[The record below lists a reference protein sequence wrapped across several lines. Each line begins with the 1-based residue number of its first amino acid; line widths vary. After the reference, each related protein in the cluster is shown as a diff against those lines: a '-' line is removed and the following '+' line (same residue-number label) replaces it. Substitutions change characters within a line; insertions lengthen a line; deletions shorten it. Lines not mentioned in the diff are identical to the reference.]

1 MTTLNYPGTPGT
13 VLYGG
18 RQKELPATGR
28 GVDTLISVKNDGA
41 SLASTPVTMG
51 FSFPQGALALDE
63 NDLHAT
69 VDGVEIPMQADSYAS
84 HTDGSIR
91 FAVLSLNPGAIA
103 AGATKSVRL
112 QTGNKKSAFTG
123 TLAAP
128 SLNFVAE
135 ATLYGVKGVVVRL
148 GAATAYELG
157 QTLTF
162 DIVSNGVT
170 TTYVIPCDDSM
181 RYGPSGD
188 RVFTQYAIGNVV
200 AATITAGGI
209 YRARREWGGDQIVIE
224 PIADDHGDFT
234 VSVVHS
240 GSAVI
245 TQSIENSYAPP
256 SVWTATMQ
264 DVLATQIAESNAG
277 TVTPHLRRLH
287 GPVVSEFRQMVKFK
301 NGSGTAHDFLT
312 AIFDIRLYADGKI
325 WVDTTVENTGLNA
338 PNPRTLHYKMRLLNG
353 ATELHSIPRFAH
365 HARMRWHKPLW
376 VGEAAQTLV
385 NRDMSYLFSTL
396 ATPTYSLDPAHAPT
410 NAEINNLANSVATR
424 AAAQAYRGP
433 LACSLLTE
441 GMPNTGGRPEIGLIA
456 GYEVDYLLNQGA
468 AARKNMHQ
476 AAEDAGSFA
485 VHFRDETTGWPV
497 ALDNN
502 NNVEVGHINPT
513 VTHATEMLPTVPDI
527 AHQGSFHYIP
537 YIMEGSAFH
546 LDGLMFWTS
555 WNLARGNRAYKPSP
569 SVGQLLNGAGTG
581 VRQTA
586 WPLRSA
592 AMTAFVMPDA
602 HPRKAYYRNQL
613 TANLVNMDAQKG
625 VSWFKGPFGVQ
636 TIGDGRSDQWH
647 ADFLTAVLGW
657 MKLNGE
663 DVAPLL
669 AHIAEFQFGRV
680 LHAEDGLCPQWGADY
695 FMRVAPTAAEVANI
709 TSWAQIAVAAG
720 GARYGQ
726 ACAFGPNG
734 DDSDYVAVFRGA
746 AAICADAGVPFAA
759 QAYDVWV
766 PLTPNLNV
774 PSGQE
779 RRKWAFQ
786 RRI

>member
-1 MTTLNYPGTPGT
+1 MAILSYPGTPGT
-13 VLYGG
+13 MLYGG

-28 GVDTLISVKNDGA
+28 GVDTSISIKNDGA
-41 SLASTPVTMG
+41 SLTSAPVTMG
-51 FSFPQGALALDE
+51 FSFPQGALALEE

-69 VDGVEIPMQADSYAS
+69 VDGAEIPMQADSYAS
-84 HTDGSIR
+84 YPDGSIR
-91 FAVLSLNPGAIA
+91 FAVLSMNPGTIA

-112 QTGNKKSAFTG
+112 QTGNKKSAFNG
-123 TLAAP
+123 TLTAP
-128 SLNFVAE
+128 SLNFIAE
-135 ATLYGVKGVVVRL
+135 ATVYGVKGVVVRL
-148 GAATAYELG
+148 GEASAYALD

-170 TTYVIPCDDSM
+170 TTYVITCDDSM
-181 RYGPSGD
+181 RYGAVGN
-188 RVFTQYAIGNVV
+188 RIFTQYAIGNVV
-200 AATITAGGI
+200 AAAITAGGI

-245 TQSIENSYAPP
+245 TQSVENSYAAPV
-256 SVWTATMQ
+256 VWTATMQ
-264 DVLATQIAESNAG
+264 DVLTTQISESNAG
-277 TVTPHLRRLH
+277 TITPHLRRLH

-301 NGSGTAHDFLT
+301 NEGGTVHDFLT

-365 HARMRWHKPLW
+365 HSRMRWHKPLW
-376 VGEAAQTLV
+376 IGEAAQTLV

-396 ATPTYSLDPAHAPT
+396 ATPTYSLDSAHAPT
-410 NAEINNLANSVATR
+410 NAEINNLANTIATR

-433 LACSLLTE
+433 LACTLLE
-441 GMPNTGGRPEIGLIA
+441 QGMPNTGGRPEIGLIA
-456 GYEVDYLLNQGA
+456 GYEVDYLLSQGA
-468 AARKNMHQ
+468 TTRKHIHQ
-476 AAEDAGSFA
+476 AADDAGAFA
-485 VHFRDETTGWPV
+485 MHFRDETTGWPV

-502 NNVEVGHINPT
+502 SNVEVGNIFPT
-513 VTHATEMLPTVPDI
+513 VTHATELLPTIPDT

-537 YIMEGSAFH
+537 YLLEGSAFH

-555 WNLARGNRAYKPSP
+555 WNLTRGNRTYRSSP
-569 SVGQLLNGAGTG
+569 SVGQLMDGVTTG
-581 VRQTA
+581 LRKIA

-625 VSWFKGPFGVQ
+625 VSWFNGPFGVQ
-636 TIGDGRSDQWH
+636 TIGDGRSDSWMG
-647 ADFLTAVLGW
+647 DFMTAVLGW

-663 DVAPLL
+663 DVSSLL

-680 LHAEDGLCPQWGADY
+680 LHAGDGLCPQWGVDY
-695 FMRVAPTAAEVANI
+695 FMRVAATEAEVANI
-709 TSWAQIAVAAG
+709 TSWSQIAVAAG

-726 ACAFGPNG
+726 ACAFASG
-734 DDSDYVAVFRGA
+734 DDVDYAAVFRGA

-766 PLTPNLNV
+766 PLTPSLNV
-774 PSGQE
+774 PSNQT